1 MEKPLKERNPT
12 NRLKKIWFKLKGE
25 TIPEEPDPKIYPAKN
40 LVGITTEPD
49 IHLYP
54 CTVSDD
60 HKIAFK
66 FDGKKQSRKIMV
78 KESTLTIPLKQI
90 WPHRIFKY
98 WAPRRQRFRVFFT
111 QAEGEFTHNPN
122 TTGVTEEGK
131 KRFETALKLEGEM
144 IEAHLTREAVKD
156 MKDTKA
162 QWFDYIPY
170 ICMAVMGI
178 AIVFI
183 MNGGA

>member
-1 MEKPLKERNPT
+1 MHL
-12 NRLKKIWFKLKGE
+12 LKKIYYKLRGKE
-25 TIPEEPDPKIYPAKN
+25 IADDFDPRIYPARN

-49 IHLYP
+49 VELYP
-54 CTVSDD
+54 CEVSSD
-60 HKIAFK
+60 HNIQFK
-66 FDGKKQSRKIMV
+66 YNGKKQTRRIMV
-78 KESTLTIPLKQI
+78 KESTLTLPLKQL
-90 WPHRIFKY
+90 WPHKIFKY
-98 WAPRRQRFRVFFT
+98 WAPRRQRFRVYFT
-111 QAEGEFTHNPN
+111 QADGEFTHNPN

-131 KRFETALKLEGEM
+131 KRFEEALKLEGQM

-183 MNGGA
+183 MNGGT

>member
-1 MEKPLKERNPT
+1 M
-12 NRLKKIWFKLKGE
+12 NRLKKFWYKITRKDIPKGF
-25 TIPEEPDPKIYPAKN
+25 DPKIYPARN

-54 CTVSDD
+54 CSVSND
-60 HKIAFK
+60 HKITFK
-66 FDGKKQSRKIMV
+66 FDRKKQTRKILV
-78 KESTLTIPLKQI
+78 KESTLTLPLKQL
-90 WPHRIFKY
+90 WPHRLFKY
-98 WAPRRQRFRVFFT
+98 WAPRRQRFRVYFT

-122 TTGVTEEGK
+122 TTGVTDEGK
-131 KRFETALKLEGEM
+131 KRFEEALKLEGEM

-156 MKDTKA
+156 MKDTRA

-170 ICMAVMGI
+170 IAMAVMGI

-183 MNGGA
+183 MNGGN